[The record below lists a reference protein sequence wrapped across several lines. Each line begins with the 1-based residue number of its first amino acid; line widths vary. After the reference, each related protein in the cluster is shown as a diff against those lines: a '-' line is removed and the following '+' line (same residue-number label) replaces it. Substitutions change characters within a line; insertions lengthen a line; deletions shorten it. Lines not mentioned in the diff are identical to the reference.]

1 MKTKFRGVKKSLGL
15 VLLIVLT
22 VFSLG
27 SFDMAK
33 GAAKGGYIVYVGTY
47 TKGDSKGI
55 YGYRIDA
62 AGKATSLGL
71 LGATENPSFLT
82 LDSGSH
88 FLYAVNESPDIDG
101 VKGGGVTAF
110 AINRATGKLTKLDS
124 VSTRG
129 ADPCYISID
138 KSGKFVLVA
147 NYTGG
152 SVAVFP
158 IQKNG
163 GVGAASAFVQHT
175 GNGPNKE
182 RQEAAHAH
190 WIETTV
196 DNRFAVAVDLGLDE
210 LLVYKFDA
218 AKGTLTPN
226 DPPFAK
232 VDGGQGPRHVVFH
245 PNGKF
250 AYVTN
255 EIGSTVTGFSY
266 NADKGTFAPLGQMI
280 STLPKGFTTESSTA
294 EIHVHPNGKFL
305 FVSNRGHDS
314 ITVYSIDQ
322 SSGHLTLVDYFP
334 TGGKTPRDFDL
345 DPSGKLLYV
354 ANEESGNVVI
364 FKIDENTGRLTP
376 TGETLKVSNP
386 VCLKFILE

>member
-1 MKTKFRGVKKSLGL
+1 MKTKDSGVKKHFCLG
-15 VLLIVLT
+15 LLIVFT
-22 VFSLG
+22 IFSLG
-27 SFDMAK
+27 SLDTAK
-33 GAAKGGYIVYVGTY
+33 GASKGGYIVFVGTY
-47 TKGDSKGI
+47 TKGPSKGI
-55 YGYRIDA
+55 YGYRVDA

-71 LGATENPSFLT
+71 LGATENPSFIT
-82 LDSGSH
+82 LDSSGH
-88 FLYAVNESPDIDG
+88 FLYAVNESPDING

-110 AINRATGKLTKLDS
+110 AVNRASGKLTTLNS

-129 ADPCYISID
+129 ADPCYIALD
-138 KSGKFVLVA
+138 KTGKYVLVA

-152 SVAVFP
+152 SVAIFP
-158 IQKNG
+158 IKKNG
-163 GVGAASAFVQHT
+163 GVGEASAFVQHT
-175 GNGPNKE
+175 GSSVNKE
-182 RQEAAHAH
+182 RQEGPHAH
-190 WIETTV
+190 WIETSA
-196 DNRFAVAVDLGLDE
+196 DNRFAFVVDLGLDQVK
-210 LLVYKFDA
+210 VYKFDA

-232 VDGGQGPRHVVFH
+232 IEAGQGPRHLAFH

-255 EIGSTVTGFSY
+255 EIGSTVTVFSY
-266 NADKGTFAPLGQMI
+266 DAGKGTFVDLGQTI
-280 STLPKGFTTESSTA
+280 STLPKGFSGENSTA

-322 SSGHLTLVDYFP
+322 SSGHLTLVDFFS
-334 TGGKTPRDFDL
+334 TGGKTPRNFEI
-345 DPSGKLLYV
+345 DPSGKLLFA

-376 TGETLKVSNP
+376 TGETLKVPSP
-386 VCLKFILE
+386 VSLKFLPE